1 MKKALVPASLLA
13 GALLV
18 GALPTFAG
26 GGRIGFHGVIV
37 EPSCPVGE
45 GKLDC
50 PAGRRGDAI
59 IRLLDT
65 PLTQADARLSL
76 FDYALH
82 RDPSRSWRL
91 VEVTY
96 R

>member
-26 GGRIGFHGVIV
+26 GGRIGFHGAIV
-37 EPSCPVGE
+37 EPSCPIGE

-50 PAGRRGDAI
+50 PAGRQGDAI

-65 PLTQADARLSL
+65 HQARADARLSL
-76 FDYALH
+76 LDYALR
-82 RDPSRSWRL
+82 RDPSRPWRL